1 MEFTTTSLWRR
12 TLEAQSGSDESSA
25 QREHLRAAFLS
36 CRQRAA
42 TLAGE
47 IPRELPDHTVHDI
60 THIDALWSM
69 ADLIAGPDYAITPTE
84 AFVLGGAFLCHDLAM
99 SLGAYPDGLAT
110 LRGDSRWSDTVA
122 GRLRE
127 RLGRSPSKSELKEPP
142 PDILEA
148 ATQELLRLRHA
159 EQAEQLPTTRWT
171 AHRSA
176 DSYYLIDDPD
186 LRSAFGSMIGRVAHS
201 HWWPVTELARKC
213 RHVRGAP
220 GGFPNSWTIDE
231 LKVAALLRTAD
242 AGHLDERRA
251 PGFLMAIRKP
261 PPDSAAHWSFQGK
274 LAARGESR
282 SY

>member
-1 MEFTTTSLWRR
+1 
-12 TLEAQSGSDESSA
+12 
-25 QREHLRAAFLS
+25 
-36 CRQRAA
+36 
-42 TLAGE
+42 
-47 IPRELPDHTVHDI
+47 
-60 THIDALWSM
+60 M

-242 AGHLDERRA
+242 AGHLDERSA

-274 LAARGESR
+274 LGQPQLIDDRLLYTSTESFEVHEAPAWWLCWDSLRTVDRELREVDALLADSQRPRFQARSVARVEIPER
-282 SY
+282 LA